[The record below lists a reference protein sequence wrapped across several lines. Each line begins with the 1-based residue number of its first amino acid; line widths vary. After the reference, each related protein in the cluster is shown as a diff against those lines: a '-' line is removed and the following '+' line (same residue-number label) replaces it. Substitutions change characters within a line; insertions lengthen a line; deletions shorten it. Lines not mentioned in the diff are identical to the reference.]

1 MASNTAN
8 ERTVSD
14 LQSEIGRLTI
24 LLNNE
29 LASQQISTYYISNL
43 HETCQAWEYLYNKL
57 KAELAIT
64 YTRLCDTERK
74 AQQLQQE
81 NQRLN
86 LAMNHLVR
94 IQS

>member
-14 LQSEIGRLTI
+14 LQSEVGRLTI
-24 LLNNE
+24 LLNDQV
-29 LASQQISTYYISNL
+29 ASQQVSTFHISNL

-57 KAELAIT
+57 KAELDTT
-64 YTRLCDTERK
+64 YMRLCDMERK